1 VGGYHGA
8 KLRRYQEFIEGV
20 LTGERAAV
28 IQSIQSGNYNLDASV
43 APGLAMLNTKYL
55 LVPGA
60 EQPLPFRGGLGS
72 AWFVDEVKWVD
83 SAEEE
88 LSNVKG
94 LDPATTAVVNREF
107 EETLGSVNRPG
118 NSSVRLEKYHPEG
131 STYKVES
138 AQGGLLVLSEVHYP
152 VGWSATVDGDAVEL
166 VRANALL
173 MALEVPSG
181 AHEVQLS
188 FEPEGWSTAR
198 GMSRAGSL
206 VWVFVLGLCFWQN
219 RRQGQD

>member
-1 VGGYHGA
+1 
-8 KLRRYQEFIEGV
+8 
-20 LTGERAAV
+20 
-28 IQSIQSGNYNLDASV
+28 
-43 APGLAMLNTKYL
+43 MLNTKYM

-60 EQPLPFRGGLGS
+60 EQPLPFRGGLGP
-72 AWFVDEVKWVD
+72 AWFVDQVRWVS
-83 SAEEE
+83 SAKEE
-88 LSNVKG
+88 LASVAG

-118 NSSVRLEKYHPEG
+118 SSSARLVQYHPEG
-131 STYKVES
+131 STYQVES

-152 VGWSATVDGDAVEL
+152 VGWTATVDGNEVEL

-173 MALEVPSG
+173 MALEVPAG

-206 VWVFVLGLCFWQN
+206 GWVIVLSLCFWQH
-219 RRQGQD
+219 RRQERA